1 MTQHKRRIA
10 RPKGLIVLA
19 GGLTLALGLA
29 GCSGGGGDPLASEA
43 PSESAASGAAETI
56 VVGSADFPESSTL
69 AEIYAGALNGAG
81 IPAETKLG
89 IGSREVYLPAL
100 EDGSIDLIPEYTGA
114 LLVGVDPDTELV
126 DAGEIVDA
134 LPGALPEGLV
144 ILEPSD
150 AENKDAMVV
159 TQATAEKYSLESIE
173 DLAKVCDQLTLAAP
187 AEFAE
192 RVQGLIGLKDK
203 YGCEFKE
210 FTPIG
215 DSGGPL
221 TVDALLKDDVQ
232 VADIYTTTPAIEE
245 NDLVV
250 LEDPLQNWPA
260 QQVVPLAS
268 SQTVSDQAVEVL
280 NKVSAELTTED
291 LIDLNQAVSGD
302 QKMDPSEAAR
312 MWLEE
317 KGFI

>member
-1 MTQHKRRIA
+1 MIQTTRRNS
-10 RPKGLIVLA
+10 RRRGLTVLA
-19 GGLTLALGLA
+19 GGFTLALALA
-29 GCSGGGGDPLASEA
+29 GCSGGGGDPLASEE
-43 PSESAASGAAETI
+43 PSETAASGAAEAV

-100 EDGSIDLIPEYTGA
+100 EDGSIDLIPEYSGA
-114 LLVGVDPDTELV
+114 LLVGVDPETDLV
-126 DAGEIVDA
+126 DASDIVEA
-134 LPGALPEGLV
+134 LPDALPEGLV

-159 TQATAEKYSLESIE
+159 TAATAEKYQLESIE

-192 RVQGLIGLKDK
+192 RAQGLAGLEEK
-203 YGCEFKE
+203 YGCVFKE

-221 TVDALLKDDVQ
+221 TVDALLNDDVQ

-250 LEDPLQNWPA
+250 LADPKQNWPA

-268 SQTVSDQAVEVL
+268 SQALTDEAVDVL
-280 NKVSAELTTED
+280 NKVSAQLTTED
-291 LIDLNQAVSGD
+291 LIELNQAVSGD
-302 QKMDPSEAAR
+302 QKLDPSEAAR
-312 MWLEE
+312 TWLEE
-317 KGFI
+317 KGFA

>member
-1 MTQHKRRIA
+1 MTQHKRRTA
-10 RPKGLIVLA
+10 RPKGLSVLA
-19 GGLTLALGLA
+19 GGFTLALALA
-29 GCSGGGGDPLASEA
+29 GCSGGCGDPLASES
-43 PSESAASGAAETI
+43 PSESAASGSGETI

-81 IPAETKLG
+81 IDAETKLG

-114 LLVGVDPDTELV
+114 LLVGVDPDTEIV

-134 LPGALPEGLV
+134 LPDALPEGLV

-159 TQATAEKYSLESIE
+159 TKATAEKYSLESIE
-173 DLAKVCDQLTLAAP
+173 DLAEVCDELTLAAP

-192 RVQGLIGLKDK
+192 RAQGLIGLKDK

-221 TVDALLKDDVQ
+221 TVDALLKDEVQ
-232 VADIYTTTPAIEE
+232 VADIYTTTPAIVE

-250 LEDPLQNWPA
+250 LEDPKQNWPA

-268 SQTVSDQAVEVL
+268 QAVSDEAAEVL

>member
-1 MTQHKRRIA
+1 MTQHKRRTA
-10 RPKGLIVLA
+10 RPKGLSVLA
-19 GGLTLALGLA
+19 GGFTLALALA
-29 GCSGGGGDPLASEA
+29 GCSGGGGDPLASES
-43 PSESAASGAAETI
+43 PSESAASGSGETI

-81 IPAETKLG
+81 IDAETKLG

-114 LLVGVDPDTELV
+114 LLVGVDPDTEIV

-134 LPGALPEGLV
+134 LPDALPEGLV

-159 TQATAEKYSLESIE
+159 TKATAEKYSLESIE
-173 DLAKVCDQLTLAAP
+173 DLAEVCDELTLAAP

-192 RVQGLIGLKDK
+192 RAQGLIGLKDK

-221 TVDALLKDDVQ
+221 TVDALLKDEVQ
-232 VADIYTTTPAIEE
+232 VADIYTTTPAIVE

-250 LEDPLQNWPA
+250 LEDPKQNWPA

-268 SQTVSDQAVEVL
+268 QAVSDEAAEVL

>member
-10 RPKGLIVLA
+10 RPRGLTVLA
-19 GGLTLALGLA
+19 GGITLALGLA
-29 GCSGGGGDPLASEA
+29 GCSGGGGDPLASES

-100 EDGSIDLIPEYTGA
+100 EDGSIDLIPEYSGA

-134 LPGALPEGLV
+134 LPDALPEGLV

-159 TQATAEKYSLESIE
+159 TKATAEKYSLESIE
-173 DLAKVCDQLTLAAP
+173 DLAEVCDQLTLAAP

-192 RVQGLIGLKDK
+192 RAQGLAGLKDK

-250 LEDPLQNWPA
+250 LEDPKQNWPA

-268 SQTVSDQAVEVL
+268 SQAVNDQAAEVL

-291 LIDLNQAVSGD
+291 LIELNQAVSGD

-317 KGFI
+317 KGFA